1 MAYWCAATN
10 AFLVCFALV
19 HVGLST
25 DYHPYI
31 GPTRVTE
38 QIVADMI
45 ELHNTNSSFCQ
56 LFKSQSTTEV
66 LIECLSNLPPGHENA
81 KICTQ
86 VTHFGL
92 LVANGNHVSHH
103 QKQQVIQREV
113 GLLVA
118 ET

>member
-1 MAYWCAATN
+1 MSACRLTT
-10 AFLVCFALV
+10 
-19 HVGLST
+19 HV
-25 DYHPYI
+25 YI

-45 ELHNTNSSFCQ
+45 ELHNTNPSFCQ

-103 QKQQVIQREV
+103 QKQQVIQREI
-113 GLLVA
+113 GLLVV